1 MKKPIFL
8 LAAALL
14 IGSGTKAESF
24 VERKITQPNIIA
36 HVELDP
42 DEVIAKYIQAVG
54 GIDKISKVKSAYV
67 LTEADFQGTVIETIV
82 KSDSENGR
90 LKQETKVMGQVQQ
103 KMILKDGKGFVE
115 MGGQTQD
122 LPKEMFELSKSQM
135 YVFPEPHYKE
145 LGLSMELRGTEKVEG
160 EDSNVLI
167 LTLSNGMKTVEYYSV
182 KSGLK
187 LKSSSDAAGDILY
200 SDYKEVA
207 GVLYPHTITVV
218 SPMLPFPL
226 ESKIK
231 SIEFNKAFSEADFN

>member
-14 IGSGTKAESF
+14 IGSGAKAEPF
-24 VERKITQPNIIA
+24 NEKEIVQPSVIMLA
-36 HVELDP
+36 ELDP

-54 GIDKISKVKSAYV
+54 GMDKISKVKSAYV
-67 LTEADFQGTVIETIV
+67 LTEADFQGTMIETTV

-103 KMILKDGKGFVE
+103 RMILKDGKGFAE
-115 MGGQTQD
+115 MGGQKQE
-122 LPKEMFELSKSQM
+122 LPDEMFELSKSQM
-135 YVFPEPHYKE
+135 YVFPEPHYKA

-160 EDSNVLI
+160 EEANVLV

-182 KSGLK
+182 SSGLK
-187 LKSSSDAAGDILY
+187 LKSSSDAAGDIIY
-200 SDYKEVA
+200 SDYKDVE

-231 SIEFNKAFSEADFN
+231 SIEFNKVFSDADFN